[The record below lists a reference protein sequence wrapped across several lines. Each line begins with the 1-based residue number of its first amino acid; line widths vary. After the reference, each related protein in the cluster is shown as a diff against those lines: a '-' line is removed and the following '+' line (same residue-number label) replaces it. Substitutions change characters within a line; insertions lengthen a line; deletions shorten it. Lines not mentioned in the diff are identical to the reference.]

1 MNGGKRRC
9 ANVAFT
15 PDVAIL
21 HIAKCCR
28 RVLAGNALSSCN
40 DAVESVSV
48 AWSLLCG
55 VERLVK
61 GPEVFLRDERGI
73 RFSKFC
79 NNYNNSHAREQADL
93 SFQMI
98 TIAVI

>member
-1 MNGGKRRC
+1 MAVKRRR

-21 HIAKCCR
+21 RTAKCCR

-48 AWSLLCG
+48 AWSLFCG
-55 VERLVK
+55 VVHLVA
-61 GPEVFLRDERGI
+61 GPEVFLRDDRGI
-73 RFSKFC
+73 RFS
-79 NNYNNSHAREQADL
+79 E
-93 SFQMI
+93 I
-98 TIAVI
+98 P